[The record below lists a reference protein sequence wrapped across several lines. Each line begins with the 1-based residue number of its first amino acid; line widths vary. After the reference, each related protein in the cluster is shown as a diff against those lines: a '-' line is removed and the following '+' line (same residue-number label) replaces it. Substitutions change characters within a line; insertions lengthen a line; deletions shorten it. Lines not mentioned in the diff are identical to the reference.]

1 MGLGKQH
8 HMFSKDPSCSYME
21 DGVVGERRDGRRE
34 THTRPGGCRN
44 GPSKDSRQM
53 KGGSRSKRQV
63 DVAGDRLI
71 KGSQPCLCI
80 TNSRSRAEI

>member
-53 KGGSRSKRQV
+53 KGREQVQKAGGCGWGQIDKRKS
-63 DVAGDRLI
+63 AL
-71 KGSQPCLCI
+71 SLYY
-80 TNSRSRAEI
+80 